1 MGEPDGGAAAV
12 KQPPWLLLPDGA
24 RPEIGGAVTLDAAEA
39 RHATGP
45 LRLRAGDPVV
55 LADGAGTVA
64 GAMLREASKVRV
76 EAEITTLEL
85 VPQPDGPGV
94 SLAVSVVENRAMDW
108 TVQKSV
114 EVGLR
119 TLIPMVSER
128 TQAGPRDVER
138 RLDHWRR
145 IAMQA
150 LKQCRR
156 PWAMAISG
164 PLTTARI
171 VEQTP
176 SGCGVVADHDGADAA
191 SLPAAA
197 AWMLAVGPEGGFSPA
212 EGRLF
217 LDRGWHRL
225 NLGPYVLRAETAAI
239 VGGAF
244 LVSRL
249 QHAP

>member
-1 MGEPDGGAAAV
+1 M
-12 KQPPWLLLPDGA
+12 KQPPWLLLPEGG
-24 RPEIGGAVTLDAAEA
+24 RPEIGGTVTLDAAEA
-39 RHATGP
+39 RHAAGP

-55 LADGAGTVA
+55 LADGAGMVA
-64 GAMLREASKVRV
+64 GARLREASKIRV
-76 EAEITTLEL
+76 EAEVTSLDL
-85 VPQPDGPGV
+85 APQPEGPGV
-94 SLAVSVVENRAMDW
+94 TLAVSVVENRAMDW
-108 TVQKSV
+108 VVQKSV
-114 EVGLR
+114 EVGLQ
-119 TLIPMVSER
+119 TLIPMVGER

-164 PLTTARI
+164 PLTTARV

-176 SGCGVVADHDGADAA
+176 PGCGVVADHGGADAS

-197 AWMLAVGPEGGFSPA
+197 WVLAVGPEGGFSPA
-212 EGRLF
+212 EDRLF
-217 LDRGWHRL
+217 LDRGWYRL
-225 NLGPYVLRAETAAI
+225 RLGPHVLRAETAAI

>member
-1 MGEPDGGAAAV
+1 M
-12 KQPPWLLLPDGA
+12 KQPPWLLLPEGA
-24 RPEIGGAVTLDAAEA
+24 RPEIGGTVALDAAEA
-39 RHATGP
+39 RHAAGP

-64 GAMLREASKVRV
+64 GAVLREASKARV
-76 EAEITTLEL
+76 EAEVTSLDL
-85 VPQPDGPGV
+85 APQPEGPGV
-94 SLAVSVVENRAMDW
+94 TLAVSVVENRAMDW
-108 TVQKSV
+108 VVQKSV

-128 TQAGPRDVER
+128 TQAGTRDVER

-164 PLTTARI
+164 PLTTALV

-176 SGCGVVADHDGADAA
+176 PGCGVVADHGGEDAT
-191 SLPAAA
+191 SLPAS
-197 AWMLAVGPEGGFSPA
+197 AWVLGVGPEGGFSPP
-212 EGRLF
+212 EDRLF

-225 NLGPYVLRAETAAI
+225 RLGPHVLRAETAAI

-249 QHAP
+249 QRAP

>member
-1 MGEPDGGAAAV
+1 M
-12 KQPPWLLLPDGA
+12 KQPPWLLLPEG
-24 RPEIGGAVTLDAAEA
+24 RRLEIGGTVVLDAAEA
-39 RHATGP
+39 RHAAGP

-55 LADGAGTVA
+55 LADGAGMVA
-64 GAMLREASKVRV
+64 GARLREASKGRV
-76 EAEITTLEL
+76 EAEVTSLDL
-85 VPQPDGPGV
+85 APQPDGPGV
-94 SLAVSVVENRAMDW
+94 TLAVSVVENRAMDW
-108 TVQKSV
+108 VVQKSV

-119 TLIPMVSER
+119 TLIPMLSER

-138 RLDHWRR
+138 RLGHWRR

-164 PLTTARI
+164 FLTTACI

-176 SGCGVVADHDGADAA
+176 PGCGVVADHGGADAT

-197 AWMLAVGPEGGFSPA
+197 WVLAVGPEGGFSPS
-212 EGRLF
+212 EDRLF
-217 LDRGWHRL
+217 LDRGWHRVR
-225 NLGPYVLRAETAAI
+225 LGPHVLRAETAAI

-249 QHAP
+249 QRGP

>member
-1 MGEPDGGAAAV
+1 M
-12 KQPPWLLLPDGA
+12 KQPPWLLLPEGA
-24 RPEIGGAVTLDAAEA
+24 RPEIGGTVALDPAEA

-64 GAMLREASKVRV
+64 GARLREASKVRV
-76 EAEITTLEL
+76 EAEVTSLDL
-85 VPQPDGPGV
+85 APQPEGPGV
-94 SLAVSVVENRAMDW
+94 TLAVSVVENRAMDW
-108 TVQKSV
+108 VVQKSV

-128 TQAGPRDVER
+128 TQAGPRDAER

-164 PLTTARI
+164 PLTTACI

-176 SGCGVVADHDGADAA
+176 PGCGVVADHGGEDAT
-191 SLPAAA
+191 SLPAS
-197 AWMLAVGPEGGFSPA
+197 AWVLAVGPEGGFSPS
-212 EGRLF
+212 EDRLF

-225 NLGPYVLRAETAAI
+225 CLGPHVLRAETAAI

>member
-1 MGEPDGGAAAV
+1 M
-12 KQPPWLLLPDGA
+12 KQPPWLLLPESA
-24 RPEIGGAVTLDAAEA
+24 RPEIGGTVTLDAAEA

-76 EAEITTLEL
+76 EAEVTTLEL

-108 TVQKSV
+108 VVQKSV

-128 TQAGPRDVER
+128 TQAGPRDAER

-171 VEQTP
+171 LEQTP
-176 SGCGVVADHDGADAA
+176 SGCGVVADHGGAGAA

-197 AWMLAVGPEGGFSPA
+197 AWVLAVGPEGGFSPA
-212 EGRLF
+212 EDRLF

-239 VGGAF
+239 VGGAL
-244 LVSRL
+244 LVLRL

>member
-1 MGEPDGGAAAV
+1 M
-12 KQPPWLLLPDGA
+12 KQPPWLLLPEGA
-24 RPEIGGAVTLDAAEA
+24 RPEIGGTVALDAAEA

-64 GAMLREASKVRV
+64 GARLREASKVRV
-76 EAEITTLEL
+76 EAEVTSLDL
-85 VPQPDGPGV
+85 APQPEGSGV
-94 SLAVSVVENRAMDW
+94 TLAVSVVENRAMDW
-108 TVQKSV
+108 VVQKSV

-128 TQAGPRDVER
+128 TQAGPRDAER

-164 PLTTARI
+164 PLTTACI

-176 SGCGVVADHDGADAA
+176 PGCGVVADHGGEDAT
-191 SLPAAA
+191 SLPAS
-197 AWMLAVGPEGGFSPA
+197 AWVLAVGPEGGFSPA
-212 EGRLF
+212 EDRLF

-225 NLGPYVLRAETAAI
+225 CLGPHVLRAETAAI

>member
-1 MGEPDGGAAAV
+1 M
-12 KQPPWLLLPDGA
+12 KQPPWLLLPEGR
-24 RPEIGGAVTLDAAEA
+24 RPEIGGTVTLDATEA
-39 RHATGP
+39 RHAAGP

-55 LADGAGTVA
+55 LADGVGVVA
-64 GAMLREASKVRV
+64 GAKLREVSRIRV
-76 EAEITTLEL
+76 EAEVTSLDFA
-85 VPQPDGPGV
+85 PQPEGPGV
-94 SLAVSVVENRAMDW
+94 TLAVSVVENRAMDW
-108 TVQKSV
+108 IVQKSV
-114 EVGLR
+114 EVGLQ

-164 PLTTARI
+164 PLTTAGV

-176 SGCGVVADHDGADAA
+176 PGCGVVADHGGEDAS
-191 SLPAAA
+191 SLPLA
-197 AWMLAVGPEGGFSPA
+197 AWVLAVGPEGGFNPS
-212 EGRLF
+212 EDRLF

-225 NLGPYVLRAETAAI
+225 RLGPHVLRSETAAI

>member
-1 MGEPDGGAAAV
+1 V
-12 KQPPWLLLPDGA
+12 KQPPWLLLPEGA
-24 RPEIGGAVTLDAAEA
+24 RPEIGGTVALDAAEA

-45 LRLRAGDPVV
+45 LRLRAGHPVV

-64 GAMLREASKVRV
+64 GARLREASKIRV
-76 EAEITTLEL
+76 EAEVTALDL
-85 VPQPDGPGV
+85 APQPDGPGV
-94 SLAVSVVENRAMDW
+94 TLAVSVVENRAMDW
-108 TVQKSV
+108 VVQKSV

-119 TLIPMVSER
+119 TLIPMISER

-164 PLTTARI
+164 PLTTACI

-176 SGCGVVADHDGADAA
+176 PGCGVVADHGGADATR
-191 SLPAAA
+191 LPSS
-197 AWMLAVGPEGGFSPA
+197 AWVLAVGPEGGFSPS
-212 EGRLF
+212 EDRLF

-225 NLGPYVLRAETAAI
+225 CLGPHVLRAETAAI